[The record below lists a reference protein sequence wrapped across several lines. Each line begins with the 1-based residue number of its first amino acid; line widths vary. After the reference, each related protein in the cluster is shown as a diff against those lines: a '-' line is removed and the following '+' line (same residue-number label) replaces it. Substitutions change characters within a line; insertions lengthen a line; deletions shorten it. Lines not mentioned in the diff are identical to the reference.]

1 MSGESDM
8 VKGTLALSN
17 ELGLVEGRYPSIIER
32 LKAAGI
38 RQPWKLIQE
47 PEFRARMVAAREG
60 KLQVYAETALDVV
73 AELAQMAEKDEV
85 RLAAARVLLEA
96 VGPARCNSVTSG
108 VTNVQGVLPAF
119 QLVIH
124 QEATE
129 HHVSGEVVE
138 PSTRSR
144 RKSRA
149 KRLSSE

>member
-1 MSGESDM
+1 M
-8 VKGTLALSN
+8 VKGTLALAN
-17 ELGLVEGRYPSIIER
+17 EHGLVEGKYPSIIER
-32 LKAAGI
+32 LKLAGI
-38 RQPWKLIQE
+38 KQPWKLIQE
-47 PEFRARMVAAREG
+47 PEFRQRMVAAREG

-73 AELAQMAEKDEV
+73 AELAQRAEKDEV

-108 VTNVQGVLPAF
+108 ITNSPGVLPAF

-129 HHVSGEVVE
+129 HQVLGEVVGVT
-138 PSTRSR
+138 PRAR

>member
-1 MSGESDM
+1 M
-8 VKGTLALSN
+8 VKGTLALAN
-17 ELGLVEGRYPSIIER
+17 EHGLVEGKYPSIVER
-32 LKAAGI
+32 LRAAGI
-38 RQPWKLIQE
+38 KQPWKLIQD

-96 VGPARCNSVTSG
+96 VGPVKGVTGVTSG

-129 HHVSGEVVE
+129 HQVLGEVVE
-138 PSTRSR
+138 PSTGSR

>member
-1 MSGESDM
+1 
-8 VKGTLALSN
+8 
-17 ELGLVEGRYPSIIER
+17 
-32 LKAAGI
+32 
-38 RQPWKLIQE
+38 LIQD

-73 AELAQMAEKDEV
+73 AELAQRAEKDEV

-96 VGPARCNSVTSG
+96 VGPAKCNSVTSG
-108 VTNVQGVLPAF
+108 VTNIQGVLPAF

-129 HHVSGEVVE
+129 HQVLGEVVGVT
-138 PSTRSR
+138 PRAR

-149 KRLSSE
+149 KPLSSE